1 MTVKEV
7 VTWST
12 EWQLDKWS
20 DPTGSIA
27 RLSRLG
33 LSAKDISKRHPDALI
48 ETDRFKGNVALN
60 EGLQQLIDII
70 CGIST
75 PTLWDNSNARVGVGN
90 SSTAADPTD
99 TGLIGGSTAFAG
111 MDGGYPQRAA
121 QKASWKGTF
130 GDGVAEFAWEEF
142 TVDNGA
148 VGDINLNRYVT
159 SKGTKGSGETW
170 VLTVEITFS

>member
-1 MTVKEV
+1 MKMDKI
-7 VTWST
+7 TWKT
-12 EWQLDKWS
+12 IWQLDKWK
-20 DPTGSIA
+20 DPSREVE
-27 RLSRLG
+27 RLSKSG
-33 LSAKDISKRHPDALI
+33 LTVDNITALHPDLLK
-48 ETDRFKGNVALN
+48 ETTRFAGNVALN

-75 PTLWDNSNARVGVGN
+75 PTLWDNTNARVGVGN

-99 TGLIGGSTAFAG
+99 TGLLGGSTAFAS
-111 MDGGYPQRAA
+111 MDGGYPQRST
-121 QKASWKGTF
+121 QVASWKGTF

-142 TVDNGA
+142 TVDNGV

-159 SKGTKGSGETW
+159 NKGTKGSGETW